1 MCAPAPQVSGLMGSG
16 VGAAPSGI
24 QARFHAVNNTRYI
37 CASMCVGRPLI
48 IVQNGGPSISCA
60 ADKYNYFDI
69 RNRWPTYDLARPTVS
84 LFASAGLARIAFV
97 KMLNGAEK
105 EWTARFC
112 SFCPLLLL
120 TPSG

>member
-1 MCAPAPQVSGLMGSG
+1 M
-16 VGAAPSGI
+16 PSI
-24 QARFHAVNNTRYI
+24 TLDISVTL
-37 CASMCVGRPLI
+37 CVGRPLI
-48 IVQNGGPSISCA
+48 IVQFDGPSISGA
-60 ADKYNYFDI
+60 ANKYNYFDI

-84 LFASAGLARIAFV
+84 LFAFARLARIAFV

-112 SFCPLLLL
+112 SFCPLL